1 MTGICD
7 TITGPRP
14 RPNKGRWL
22 YTDYVKLKNILSCMV
37 KKNKGNRP

>member
-7 TITGPRP
+7 TITGARP

-22 YTDYVKLKNILSCMV
+22 YTDYVKLKMSFPTLV
-37 KKNKGNRP
+37 W